1 MSDSDIL
8 ARLTEL
14 DKTASGLVEE
24 AQAVLDDTLSGIE
37 EETERFRKTCAEES
51 SRRVDAVRQEE
62 EKASQEQLESI
73 SQRYRALAE
82 GLEKTYEER
91 HGQWEE
97 EIFQRCV
104 RK

>member
-8 ARLTEL
+8 VRLTEL

-24 AQAVLDDTLSGIE
+24 AQAMLDDTLSGIE
-37 EETERFRKTCAEES
+37 EDTRRFRDAFAEES

-73 SQRYRALAE
+73 SRKYRALAE
-82 GLEKTYEER
+82 GLEKTYQER
-91 HGQWEE
+91 HAQWEE